1 MTGSASGFGIRKR
14 LLVSGG
20 AGFLGIVKGQ
30 DCASV
35 LRSFI
40 CPLTTRLKS
49 RVIAASSVGSAVKKV
64 KPRVPSL
71 A

>member
-1 MTGSASGFGIRKR
+1 MTGDG
-14 LLVSGG
+14 
-20 AGFLGIVKGQ
+20 
-30 DCASV
+30 SV

-40 CPLTTRLKS
+40 CPLTRRLKS
-49 RVIAASSVGSAVKKV
+49 RVIAAPSVGSAVKKV